1 MGWSKLRAGAV
12 IMQANQKVPID
23 IVLIVQSLVVL
34 FIAAPPLVRF
44 MFRVPDLAKKQAEK
58 KQVAA

>member
-1 MGWSKLRAGAV
+1 
-12 IMQANQKVPID
+12 MQANQRVPID

-44 MFRVPDLAKKQAEK
+44 MFRLSDPAKKIALAE
-58 KQVAA
+58 AAK

>member
-1 MGWSKLRAGAV
+1 
-12 IMQANQKVPID
+12 VPID

-44 MFRVPDLAKKQAEK
+44 MFGLADPAKK
-58 KQVAA
+58 AAKAAAKGAAA